1 MDWKLWIER
10 KPGVLCGKPVIKG
23 TRISVEFILERL
35 GCGYTEAQIL
45 ESYPD
50 LRSEHI
56 RAAQLYAAAAL
67 SRHAVLD
74 LPSTS
79 S

>member
-23 TRISVEFILERL
+23 TRISVDFILERL
-35 GCGYTEAQIL
+35 GCGWSEAQIL
-45 ESYPD
+45 ESYPH
-50 LRSEHI
+50 LTSEHI

-67 SRHAVLD
+67 STDTVLD